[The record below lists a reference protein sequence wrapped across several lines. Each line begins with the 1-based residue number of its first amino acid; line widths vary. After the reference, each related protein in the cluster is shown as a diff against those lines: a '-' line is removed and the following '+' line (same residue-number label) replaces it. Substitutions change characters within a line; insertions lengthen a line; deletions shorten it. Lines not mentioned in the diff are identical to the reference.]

1 MIVLHATKTTL
12 GADQLH
18 GYRVA
23 DLDLCFSH
31 MQKNRFSHDVAYM
44 VSDRVDIGL
53 LFTLCCV
60 S

>member
-1 MIVLHATKTTL
+1 MIVIHATKTTL

-31 MQKNRFSHDVAYM
+31 MQKNRFSYDVAYM
-44 VSDRVDIGL
+44 VSDRVDIG
-53 LFTLCCV
+53 
-60 S
+60 